1 MSARVLKSRL
11 EGPGLYSIEVVG
23 VQHYQSEIRVVVSMH
38 AAEIEEGDDELS
50 VPARLL
56 SGDTGAGDTA
66 FRRAREPGTQLS
78 RSSALTRIAVDTAL
92 S

>member
-23 VQHYQSEIRVVVSMH
+23 VQHYQSEIRVAVSLH

-50 VPARLL
+50 VPAR
-56 SGDTGAGDTA
+56 
-66 FRRAREPGTQLS
+66 R
-78 RSSALTRIAVDTAL
+78 V
-92 S
+92 